1 MRKVLLATTAL
12 VAMTG
17 VQAANAAD
25 ISIYGGMDWSY
36 YSYDDG
42 SSIFDTDGN
51 VKLKATSTADNGITY
66 QVYQSVGMHTSTEED
81 SSITIS
87 GDFGKIQLGGA
98 DSVIDGLDGDVS
110 HYANDWTNKTQ
121 SAPSGSGA
129 HTTGICNSALFQC
142 GGEAGLW
149 GAIGDKNHSGDGDN
163 KVGYVSPTI
172 NGFTVAVSSHDTDD
186 DGMYYAVKYKNDMFA
201 VMVGQGEE
209 GDRKDS
215 SMGVGVTMA
224 GVTLRYQSGNSKVG
238 STNQVD
244 RAEIGATTTI
254 SGVDFWVGKS
264 SEEEKIGTADKI
276 DITSVGAGYSVAPG
290 VTLSSEYF
298 QAESLTNNEN
308 STSINLSVAF

>member
-12 VAMTG
+12 VAMNVSA
-17 VQAANAAD
+17 VQAAD

-42 SSIFDTDGN
+42 SSLYDTDGN

-66 QVYQSVGMHTSTEED
+66 TVYQSVGMHTSNEED

-110 HYANDWTNKTQ
+110 HYTQDFTNKTV
-121 SAPSGSGA
+121 SAAEGSGA
-129 HTTGICNSALFQC
+129 TTTGICNSALFQC
-142 GGEAGLW
+142 GGEAGLF
-149 GAIGDKNHSGDGDN
+149 GAIGGKNHSGDGDN
-163 KVGYVSPTI
+163 KIGYVSPTV
-172 NGFTVAVSSHDTDD
+172 NNFTVAVSSQDTDD

-215 SMGVGVTMA
+215 SMGVGVTM
-224 GVTLRYQSGNSKVG
+224 GDTTLRYQSGNSKVG

-244 RAEIGATTTI
+244 RAEIGVTTSMAGLDLWI
-254 SGVDFWVGKS
+254 GKS
-264 SEEEKIGTADKI
+264 TEEEKIAAADKL
-276 DITSVGAGYSVAPG
+276 DISSVGVGYSVAPG
-290 VTLSSEYF
+290 ITLSSEYF
-298 QAESLTNNEN
+298 QAESLTTEEN